1 MKKTSFL
8 LIILFS
14 GFVFS
19 QEKVKEENF
28 LFERILTRLTVNDSI
43 NKHQENI
50 KKIHVITKESSENK
64 IDENSKWELVYLK
77 NSGWREP
84 MPNKRYT
91 INDVYKGKENNSIL
105 GLDILNFF
113 KKSRQEEVI
122 YLKTFPHH
130 FMIEPRGA
138 ALNGKLTIIFLDNDY
153 ITLQHIH
160 SYPNGNQS
168 SWFSVTNYYFKKL
181 N

>member
-1 MKKTSFL
+1 MKKTSIL
-8 LIILFS
+8 LIILLS

-19 QEKVKEENF
+19 QEKIEDEKF
-28 LFERILTRLTVNDSI
+28 LFERFSTRLTVNDSI
-43 NKHQENI
+43 EKHQENI

-64 IDENSKWELVYLK
+64 IEEDSKWELVYLK
-77 NSGWREP
+77 NSGWRES
-84 MPNKRYT
+84 MPNQRYT
-91 INDVYKGKENNSIL
+91 INDVYIGKENNSIL
-105 GLDILNFF
+105 GADLLNVFNRF
-113 KKSRQEEVI
+113 RQENII
-122 YLKTFPHH
+122 YLKTFPHQ

-138 ALNGKLTIIFLDNDY
+138 ALNGKWTIIFLDNDY

-168 SWFSVTNYYFKKL
+168 SWFSVTNYYFKKI